1 MVRTCDNEQFL
12 NGQGFLNR
20 QLYVRF
26 FLLPLSLP
34 FKGEMSERFKE
45 LLVIFKIILT
55 VIECDFIEEEQAC
68 DKCAKSGT

>member
-1 MVRTCDNEQFL
+1 MFV
-12 NGQGFLNR
+12 
-20 QLYVRF
+20 F

-55 VIECDFIEEEQAC
+55 VVECDFIEEEQAC